1 MKVLAYI
8 FVISNFFALNFS
20 FGQCFLATIWN
31 GMEIKNS
38 TGNTELDK
46 ILHNQE
52 VDLET
57 FFGVNINLSFGI
69 EQSRSG
75 NAFFS
80 PFCSSLYCNGQIV
93 LGTYLMTELSQK
105 KDSYI
110 RLVAVFAH
118 EFAHAMQHKYGWS
131 GNSKWRELHA
141 DYLAGFYLGKNSS
154 LNQSEVISTFNEFS
168 SRGSFD
174 FNNPD
179 FHGTPEERGCAFL
192 EGFKYGRL
200 GTTNVY
206 NAYNSG
212 KNYITANN
220 PCNKYKPQRATPLD
234 LLYLAGAAP
243 EAAILIGGLAIVGSV
258 ILFSNDIYIRPT
270 LNFGFFNKQN
280 QIKYKGGFGWSYG
293 LRKQFN
299 RSALEYGVNIIRHK
313 VEYPSYTDVKQ
324 FTYFNMN
331 YLHNINLKFV
341 PSRLQSYGGLGLNLG
356 GNGIGVS
363 GIIGAYLPLI
373 DRFSLDFR
381 YELGN
386 KTNQIHFGLIFK
398 YQKEY
403 LWNKRKQR

>member
-1 MKVLAYI
+1 MYL
-8 FVISNFFALNFS
+8 
-20 FGQCFLATIWN
+20 N
-31 GMEIKNS
+31 GMEIRTS

-57 FFGVNINLSFGI
+57 FFGVNINLFFGI

-80 PFCSSLYCNGQIV
+80 PFCSSLYCNGQVV
-93 LGTYLMTELSQK
+93 LGTYLMTELSRK
-105 KDSYI
+105 SDSYT

-141 DYLAGFYLGKNSS
+141 DYLAGYYLGKNSS

-168 SRGSFD
+168 SHGSFD

-192 EGFKYGRL
+192 EGFKYARL
-200 GTTNVY
+200 GNTNVY

-220 PCNKYKPQRATPLD
+220 PCNKYQPQRATPLD

-243 EAAILIGGLAIVGSV
+243 EAAILIGGIAIIGSV
-258 ILFSNDIYIRPT
+258 ILYSNDIYIRPT
-270 LNFGFFNKQN
+270 LSFGYYDKKN
-280 QIKYKGGFGWSYG
+280 QIKYKNGFW
-293 LRKQFN
+293 
-299 RSALEYGVNIIRHK
+299 
-313 VEYPSYTDVKQ
+313 
-324 FTYFNMN
+324 
-331 YLHNINLKFV
+331 
-341 PSRLQSYGGLGLNLG
+341 
-356 GNGIGVS
+356 
-363 GIIGAYLPLI
+363 
-373 DRFSLDFR
+373 
-381 YELGN
+381 
-386 KTNQIHFGLIFK
+386 
-398 YQKEY
+398 
-403 LWNKRKQR
+403 

>member
-1 MKVLAYI
+1 MKIHTLI
-8 FVISNFFALNFS
+8 FFTLSFFAFNNS
-20 FGQCFLATIWN
+20 NCQCFLAIVDN
-31 GMEIKNS
+31 GMEIRNS
-38 TGNTELDK
+38 TGNIDLDK
-46 ILHNQE
+46 ILHNQKR
-52 VDLET
+52 DLET
-57 FFGVNINLSFGI
+57 FFGVNINLFFGV

-80 PFCSSLYCNGQIV
+80 PFCNSLYCNGKIV
-93 LGTYLMTELSQK
+93 LGTYLMSELSYK
-105 KDSYI
+105 SDSYT
-110 RLVAVFAH
+110 RLTAVFAH

-141 DYLAGFYLGKNSS
+141 DYLAGYYLGTKSS

-168 SRGSFD
+168 SHGSFD

-192 EGFKYGRL
+192 EGFKYARL
-200 GTTNVY
+200 GNTNVY

-243 EAAILIGGLAIVGSV
+243 QAAILIGGLAIVGAV
-258 ILFSNDIYIRPT
+258 ILYSNDIYIRPT
-270 LNFGFFNKQN
+270 FSFGYFNKQN
-280 QIKYKGGFGWSYG
+280 QIKYKGGLGWSYG

-299 RSALEYGVNIIRHK
+299 RSALEYGVNTISYK
-313 VEYPSYTDVKQ
+313 VENPSYSYVEH
-324 FTYFNMN
+324 FTYFNIN
-331 YLHNINLKFV
+331 YLHNINLNFV
-341 PSRLQSYGGLGLNLG
+341 PSRIQSYGGLGLNFG
-356 GNGIGVS
+356 RDAIGVS

-373 DRFSLDFR
+373 DRFNLDIR

-386 KTNQIHFGLIFK
+386 KTNQIHIGLIFK

>member
-1 MKVLAYI
+1 MKLLAFL
-8 FVISNFFALNFS
+8 FVISNFIALNFS
-20 FGQCFLATIWN
+20 FCQCFLATISN
-31 GMEIKNS
+31 GMEIRTS

-57 FFGVNINLSFGI
+57 FFGVNINLFFGI

-80 PFCSSLYCNGQIV
+80 PFCSSLYCNGQVV
-93 LGTYLMTELSQK
+93 LGTYLMTELSRK
-105 KDSYI
+105 SDSYT

-141 DYLAGFYLGKNSS
+141 DYLAGYYLGKNSS

-168 SRGSFD
+168 SHGSFD

-192 EGFKYGRL
+192 EGFKYARL
-200 GTTNVY
+200 GNTNVY

-220 PCNKYKPQRATPLD
+220 PCNKYQPQRATPLD

-243 EAAILIGGLAIVGSV
+243 EAAILIGGIAIIGSV
-258 ILFSNDIYIRPT
+258 ILYSNDIYIRPT
-270 LNFGFFNKQN
+270 LSFGYYDKKN
-280 QIKYKGGFGWSYG
+280 QIKYKNGFGWSYG

-299 RSALEYGVNIIRHK
+299 RSALEYGINRINYK
-313 VEYPSYTDVKQ
+313 YENPLYTNNQQ
-324 FTYFNMN
+324 FTYFNLN
-331 YLHNINLKFV
+331 YLHNINFNFV
-341 PSRLQSYGGLGLNLG
+341 PSRIQSYAGLGMN
-356 GNGIGVS
+356 IGRNSFGLS
-363 GIIGAYLPLI
+363 GVFGAYLPLI
-373 DRFSLDFR
+373 DRFNLDFR

-386 KTNQIHFGLIFK
+386 LTNQIHIGIIFK